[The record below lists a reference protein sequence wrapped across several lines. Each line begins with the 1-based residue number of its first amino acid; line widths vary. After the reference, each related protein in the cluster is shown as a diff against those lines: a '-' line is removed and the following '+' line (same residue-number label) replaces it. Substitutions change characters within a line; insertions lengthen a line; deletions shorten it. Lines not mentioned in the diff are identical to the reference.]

1 MKANSFGRVFKPI
14 CSIVR
19 ARERE
24 KGREGKERTTKC
36 YNNFQVNF
44 ELRQRRA
51 RGRQKRRMRGKIN
64 TATSAANGILIN

>member
-19 ARERE
+19 ARER
-24 KGREGKERTTKC
+24 GRGKKEPQNATTIFKLISNVGKEGQEEGNK
-36 YNNFQVNF
+36 
-44 ELRQRRA
+44 
-51 RGRQKRRMRGKIN
+51 RGMRGKIN

>member
-24 KGREGKERTTKC
+24 RGGRGKKEPQNATTIFKLISNVGKEGQEGGNK
-36 YNNFQVNF
+36 
-44 ELRQRRA
+44 
-51 RGRQKRRMRGKIN
+51 RGMRGKIN

>member
-24 KGREGKERTTKC
+24 RKGGRGKKEPQNATTIFKLIS
-36 YNNFQVNF
+36 NV
-44 ELRQRRA
+44 
-51 RGRQKRRMRGKIN
+51 GKRRVKSGMRGKIN